1 MNFSGASPRAGRA
14 STHGGQEQR
23 EEWVHFP
30 HYGYNAGVV
39 TESLGFDLV
48 RVVFAKGGATVRRS
62 NLRPATETEQEKAR
76 LAVNRWMEY
85 RQAFSLRKKGR

>member
-1 MNFSGASPRAGRA
+1 MALRSS
-14 STHGGQEQR
+14 E
-23 EEWVHFP
+23 EEWVYFP
-30 HYGYNAGVV
+30 YYAYNAGVV

-62 NLRPATETEQEKAR
+62 NLRPATETEQEEVR
-76 LAVNRWMEY
+76 HAVYRWMEY